1 MISFWTIPRRSY
13 EYFAHLFGLYPTPP
27 LYDHIEFM
35 LLLLSLHNILLF
47 SKEDSPYS
55 SSKFYLLFS
64 ILALHI
70 RRGTRWQ
77 LYLLYLSI
85 FLEIIF
91 PNHSINGILSV
102 CLLSL
107 SIVLC
112 ILFPMV
118 PPILSNDHHDI
129 GVQDICLEGQ
139 TTKFWVRF
147 YYPSS
152 TPKVDLMEG
161 ITRFLKECFVDI
173 ILMGAIV
180 QYCQMKGIQL
190 KYLLFFWFWHFLFEI
205 SEHVIFRVR
214 KVGYLPD
221 HVAHVGI
228 ARYSKLPQILFSHM
242 QLFTICGIEDGEVRS
257 LKPTNSNSLQ
267 KEDDV
272 ISSSAKGLKVAF
284 VLHGLSGYRSTYTS
298 TCLAL
303 ASKGYFV
310 ISPEFGDS
318 TPASSLLPD
327 GFVRYYHQFMGS
339 LKSQEYQD
347 FRQGQLEH
355 RTHEMNTIMQF
366 LQSVMSG
373 SDSQMK
379 RFQPHIRWKSLMSS
393 SSSLFSSSNFV
404 KSLQRQPLDLY
415 DPLIVGH
422 SFGGANAIYLASN
435 ISSPECQHFRKRYG
449 LGGLILYDP
458 WMFPL
463 SNSLRE
469 GMETIHS
476 YQTFKSSTTSKM
488 RSLPILCLH
497 AEKFQWPENLE
508 FENQVIRYD
517 NKSKLKQQLPH
528 NYIYQIRLEDAGH
541 MNYTEASYL
550 APYIMSR
557 MKSVGVQDPDQL
569 LRDINEITVE
579 FSQLV
584 EYQRGKKR
592 EKTNG
597 KDSSNKIS
605 SPQQSFEK
613 KLSEKKNFTLLYSKI
628 PKSDP

>member
-1 MISFWTIPRRSY
+1 M
-13 EYFAHLFGLYPTPP
+13 
-27 LYDHIEFM
+27 
-35 LLLLSLHNILLF
+35 
-47 SKEDSPYS
+47 
-55 SSKFYLLFS
+55 
-64 ILALHI
+64 
-70 RRGTRWQ
+70 
-77 LYLLYLSI
+77 
-85 FLEIIF
+85 
-91 PNHSINGILSV
+91 
-102 CLLSL
+102 
-107 SIVLC
+107 
-112 ILFPMV
+112 
-118 PPILSNDHHDI
+118 
-129 GVQDICLEGQ
+129 
-139 TTKFWVRF
+139 
-147 YYPSS
+147 
-152 TPKVDLMEG
+152 
-161 ITRFLKECFVDI
+161 
-173 ILMGAIV
+173 
-180 QYCQMKGIQL
+180 

-205 SEHVIFRVR
+205 SEHIIFRVR

-221 HVAHVGI
+221 HVAHIGI

-242 QLFTICGIEDGEVRS
+242 QLFTICGIEDGEVS
-257 LKPTNSNSLQ
+257 LKPLQ

-272 ISSSAKGLKVAF
+272 ISSSANGLKIAF

-366 LQSVMSG
+366 LQSVTSG

-379 RFQPHIRWKSLMSS
+379 KFQPHIRWKSLVPS

-404 KSLQRQPLDLY
+404 NSLQRQPLDFS

-435 ISSPECQHFRKRYG
+435 ISSPECQNFRKRYG

-476 YQTFKSSTTSKM
+476 YQTFKSSNPSKI

-517 NKSKLKQQLPH
+517 NQSKLKQTTQLLPH
-528 NYIYQIRLEDAGH
+528 HFIYQIRLEDAGH

-557 MKSVGVQDPDQL
+557 MKSVGIQDPNQL

-579 FSQLV
+579 FSQLI
-584 EYQRGKKR
+584 EDQRVKKR
-592 EKTNG
+592 VQKKENG
-597 KDSSNKIS
+597 KDSSNLIS
-605 SPQQSFEK
+605 SSQQRFEK

-628 PKSDP
+628 PKNDP